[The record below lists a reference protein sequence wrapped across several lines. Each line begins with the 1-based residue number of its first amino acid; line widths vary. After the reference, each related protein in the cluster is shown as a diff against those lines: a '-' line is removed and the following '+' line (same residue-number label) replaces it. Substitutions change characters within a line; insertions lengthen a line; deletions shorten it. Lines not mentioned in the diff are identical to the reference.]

1 MFYGISQRRLMKR
14 LLENKWLLLI
24 SGGLILLAVLITV
37 MVETA
42 FAQTNPPATAVAS
55 TSAGTAPAAQTQPV
69 TAEKLQEEPLP
80 VSATATNPIKQ
91 TAVTEG
97 STNPDQV
104 IKVMQANYDA
114 QQVSTSCLPYRST
127 DVEVGKV
134 VELYSHDRYKVN
146 IPSRDKTI
154 DVVLIGVS
162 SHTRDGKGENAKRL
176 AETLTR
182 GKNVLLIRGTNDKRG
197 NDFARYLVTSDGLF
211 LNYEVMQYSIPL
223 VSTIEDDGC
232 YSIFLAKANP
242 DLKQ

>member
-1 MFYGISQRRLMKR
+1 MLYGIPHLRIMKR
-14 LLENKWLLLI
+14 LLDNKWLLLI
-24 SGGLILLAVLITV
+24 LGGLILLAALITV

-55 TSAGTAPAAQTQPV
+55 ISAGTAPAAQAQLV
-69 TAEKLQEEPLP
+69 TVENPQKKPSP

-91 TAVTEG
+91 TAGMEG
-97 STNPDQV
+97 GTNPDQV
-104 IKVMQANYDA
+104 IRVMQANYDA
-114 QQVSTSCLPYRST
+114 QQVSTGCLPYRPT

-134 VELYSHDRYKVN
+134 VEVYSHDRYKVR
-146 IPSRDKTI
+146 IPSRDRTI

-162 SHTRDGKGENAKRL
+162 SHTRDGKSGDAKRL

-197 NDFARYLVTSDGLF
+197 NDFARYLVTSEGLF

-242 DLKQ
+242 DLEQ

>member
-1 MFYGISQRRLMKR
+1 MFYGISRLRIMQR

-24 SGGLILLAVLITV
+24 SGGLILLAALITV

-55 TSAGTAPAAQTQPV
+55 FSTNTALAVHTRPLN
-69 TAEKLQEEPLP
+69 AEKLKQEPLP

-91 TAVTEG
+91 TAGTEG
-97 STNPDQV
+97 GTNPDQV
-104 IKVMQANYDA
+104 IKIMQANYDA
-114 QQVSTSCLPYRST
+114 QQVSTGCLPYRPT

-134 VELYSHDRYKVN
+134 VEVYSHDRYRVN
-146 IPSRDKTI
+146 IPFRDRTI

-162 SHTRDGKGENAKRL
+162 SHTRDGKSGDAKRL

-223 VSTIEDDGC
+223 VSAIEDDGC

-242 DLKQ
+242 DLEQ

>member
-1 MFYGISQRRLMKR
+1 MFNGIPHLRIMKR
-14 LLENKWLLLI
+14 LLNNKWLPLI
-24 SGGLILLAVLITV
+24 SGGLIIMVVLITV

-55 TSAGTAPAAQTQPV
+55 TSADTVPAAQTQPV
-69 TAEKLQEEPLP
+69 TAEKLQERPSP
-80 VSATATNPIKQ
+80 VSATATNPIQ
-91 TAVTEG
+91 PTAVTVS

-104 IKVMQANYDA
+104 IKAMQANYDA
-114 QQVSTSCLPYRST
+114 QQVSTDCLPYRST

-134 VELYSHDRYKVN
+134 VEVYSHDRYKVN

-162 SHTRDGKGENAKRL
+162 SHTQDGRSGDAKGL
-176 AETLTR
+176 AEALTR
-182 GKNVLLIRGTNDKRG
+182 GKSVLLIRGTNDKRG

-223 VSTIEDDGC
+223 VSTMEDDGC

-242 DLKQ
+242 DLEQ